1 MPYLD
6 GCVAAGGHFN
16 PFNDAHGMPNATERH
31 VGDLGNIETPGS
43 GMATPVDKEDEI
55 ISLFDGD
62 EGIVGRTL
70 VIHAGEDDF
79 MGASGNAGSRV
90 ACGIVELVE
99 ATEALDML
107 PDNLK
112 AKL

>member
-1 MPYLD
+1 MVSDVFKREETNFRL
-6 GCVAAGGHFN
+6 
-16 PFNDAHGMPNATERH
+16 PFRDMLQWIAVLRR
-31 VGDLGNIETPGS
+31 S
-43 GMATPVDKEDEI
+43 R
-55 ISLFDGD
+55 DGD